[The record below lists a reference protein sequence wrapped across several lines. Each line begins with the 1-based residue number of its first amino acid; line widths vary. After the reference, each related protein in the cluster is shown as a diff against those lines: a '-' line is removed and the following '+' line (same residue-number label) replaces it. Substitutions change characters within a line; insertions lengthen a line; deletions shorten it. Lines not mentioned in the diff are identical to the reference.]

1 MKPPERGNAS
11 PAPTRTS
18 MRNWRVIIGIGL
30 AILLTF
36 SRTIP
41 RINAQLIHAQLGHS
55 PEVIVIDAKEPGH
68 PFPHFWEQ
76 MFGSGRAIL
85 ALRDSYRRD
94 LRAVEQITGFKYV
107 RFHGIFDDEVGV
119 YDEDGRS
126 EERPRFAQRHE
137 L

>member
-1 MKPPERGNAS
+1 MKPPERGNAW
-11 PAPTRTS
+11 PGLTRTA
-18 MRNWRVIIGIGL
+18 MRNWRVIVGIGIGL
-30 AILLTF
+30 AVLLTF

-41 RINAQLIHAQLGHS
+41 RIHAQLGPS
-55 PEVIVIDAKEPGH
+55 PEVIVIDAKAPGH

-85 ALRDSYRRD
+85 ALRDSYRSD

-119 YDEDGRS
+119 YAEDGQGHS
-126 EERPRFAQRHE
+126 VYNFSYIDQI
-137 L
+137 